1 MGFIKNLTM
10 ICVCVFCVTFV
21 ADKLFVMD
29 INKITLPECWS
40 YSSEELLKDIL
51 ADNYNSKIKSIE
63 DAYEAY
69 DENNDKK
76 YTRSCRA
83 DVVLE
88 NGKKR
93 KVAYT
98 VAYARSSSG
107 ESMMISVRPKNILG
121 L

>member
-1 MGFIKNLTM
+1 MNFIKNLTM

-29 INKITLPECWS
+29 VNKITLPECWS
-40 YSSEELLKDIL
+40 YSSKELLKEIL
-51 ADNYNSKIKSIE
+51 VDKYSSKIKSID

-76 YTRSCRA
+76 YTRRCNA
-83 DVVLE
+83 EVVLE
-88 NGKKR
+88 NGKKH

-98 VAYARSSSG
+98 VAYARSGSG
-107 ESMMISVRPKNILG
+107 DSMMISIRPFG